1 MRRQTLRSNLNSQT
15 IAKEIKKRK
24 QIKRINIL
32 LDNNIIEFVV
42 KLDPIEVQLFD
53 EKLYEILSL
62 KYQPQELYFLI
73 DQKYKQLTKIKA
85 FGLEI
90 QSKETV
96 IAINQFIEW

>member
-1 MRRQTLRSNLNSQT
+1 M
-15 IAKEIKKRK
+15 
-24 QIKRINIL
+24 
-32 LDNNIIEFVV
+32 DNNIIEFVV